1 MGDMRFLSFVSAT
14 MRVVILFEDSRE
26 EDKTGSGEH
35 WRR

>member
-14 MRVVILFEDSRE
+14 MRVVILLEDSRE
-26 EDKTGSGEH
+26 EEH

>member
-14 MRVVILFEDSRE
+14 MRVVILLEDSRE
-26 EDKTGSGEH
+26 EYKTGSEGH

>member
-14 MRVVILFEDSRE
+14 MGVVILLEDLRE
-26 EDKTGSGEH
+26 EYKTRSGGH